1 MSFINN
7 TFATYQFGFL
17 PGRSALQQLILFTE
31 KLFDGKR
38 NSTAVD
44 VILMDFKKAFDS
56 VSHNALLSKLQAL
69 GIAGNLYNWL
79 NTYLKTRIQCVH
91 IYSNYCAVLSGVHRA
106 AYWAHYYLEFPLMI
120 YLCQLSIQVHFYM
133 QMTPSV

>member
-7 TFATYQFGFL
+7 TFTTHQFGFL

-31 KLFDGKR
+31 KLFNGKR
-38 NSTAVD
+38 NSTAMD
-44 VILMDFKKAFDS
+44 IIYMDFKKAFDS

-79 NTYLKTRIQCVH
+79 NTRPQ
-91 IYSNYCAVLSGVHRA
+91 SNMLA
-106 AYWAHYYLEFPLMI
+106 
-120 YLCQLSIQVHFYM
+120 
-133 QMTPSV
+133 